1 MCYSI
6 DLNQRIN
13 FLHFVCIETK
23 QTRTKTN
30 HQNMKKCK
38 KLKCF
43 LQIYK
48 WHQITTT
55 SKINNK

>member
-23 QTRTKTN
+23 QSRTKTN
-30 HQNMKKCK
+30 DQIIKKM
-38 KLKCF
+38 
-43 LQIYK
+43 
-48 WHQITTT
+48 
-55 SKINNK
+55 